1 MFIAALFTT
10 SKIWKQPKSP
20 STDEWIKMM
29 WSYIEWNITQPLKKN
44 EILPFAT
51 MWMDLECTV
60 NEISQIIRQICY
72 VITYMWNLKI
82 KQTNVYD
89 KTETDSVMD
98 NKLAVTSEEKE
109 GGGERQGYLIKKNIL
124 LCIK

>member
-1 MFIAALFTT
+1 MEYYTAI
-10 SKIWKQPKSP
+10 
-20 STDEWIKMM
+20 
-29 WSYIEWNITQPLKKN
+29 KKN